1 MPAVPGSARETVRGS
16 WSPPTPRPGA
26 ASPAPQPTPQPSPQ
40 PAAQPAERPS
50 PPARDADPFADLPRI
65 TPFTEFELD
74 PIDSRPAPTPDG
86 YTGRR
91 RAASEESVAAA
102 DDAAGGRHSQG
113 GAAPADT
120 GAGRRSR
127 HAEENTEA
135 NELLARLLAR
145 ESAQR

>member
-1 MPAVPGSARETVRGS
+1 M
-16 WSPPTPRPGA
+16 
-26 ASPAPQPTPQPSPQ
+26 
-40 PAAQPAERPS
+40 
-50 PPARDADPFADLPRI
+50 DPFADLPRI

-74 PIDSRPAPTPDG
+74 PIDNRPAPAPDA

-91 RAASEESVAAA
+91 RATSEDTGSPAAE
-102 DDAAGGRHSQG
+102 DAAGGRHSQA
-113 GAAPADT
+113 GATPAGT
-120 GAGRRSR
+120 TSGRRHR